1 MSLALTFILNVRY
14 LETSVLRLRFIVF
27 WEEGWDRTV
36 TRLVK
41 FNDRVVR

>member
-27 WEEGWDRTV
+27 WEEGWDRT
-36 TRLVK
+36 RLVK